1 MSDAS
6 QGPGWWQA
14 SDGKW
19 YPPEQAPQQ
28 AAPTG
33 PPPGSAPGAMP
44 GYGAPAMG
52 GAGGSAH
59 GQLIEWPQR
68 VMATLVDFGFVLVGY
83 IALFIIVAILG
94 AISDTLGALVFILGY
109 LVLSVAWFYFAFLT
123 GARGQ
128 SPGKQIIGIKVVAE
142 ETGQPIGGG
151 MGIVRQIAH
160 FLDGICLIGYLFPLW
175 DPKKQ
180 TFADKII
187 KTVVVPGEK
196 KSFGPELFKP

>member
-1 MSDAS
+1 MSEVS
-6 QGPGWWQA
+6 EGPGWWQA

-33 PPPGSAPGAMP
+33 PPPGSAPGAAP
-44 GYGAPAMG
+44 GYGAPVGGG
-52 GAGGSAH
+52 GAAS
-59 GQLIEWPQR
+59 GQLVEWPQR
-68 VMATLVDFGFVLVGY
+68 VIATLIDLAFVLAGYVVLFILVLILAAISDALGVLVAIVGY
-83 IALFIIVAILG
+83 IALVG
-94 AISDTLGALVFILGY
+94 AQ
-109 LVLSVAWFYFAFLT
+109 FYFTYLT
-123 GARGQ
+123 GLRGQ
-128 SPGKQIIGIKVVAE
+128 SPGKAIIGIKVIGE

-151 MGIVRQIAH
+151 MGIVRGLVHI
-160 FLDGICLIGYLFPLW
+160 LDSICLIGYLFPLW

-196 KSFGPELFKP
+196 KSFGPEIFKP